1 MEFVLSENQFNL
13 VYNSFSFVIASMGAA
28 FIFFL
33 LVRSKVAPRHRMAV
47 TLSTLVVAI
56 ALYHYVRIFESFSS
70 AFDFVGGEYV
80 QTGAPFNEG
89 YRYVDWLLT
98 VPLLLAELVVVL
110 KLAKSTTRSLLIRLT
125 IAAIAMIAL
134 GWPGELAD
142 PDSTARTLWGIAST
156 IPFLY
161 ILYVL
166 FVELG
171 RSLDRQ
177 SPQVRK
183 LVDGLRYIILAT
195 WGIYP
200 LGLHRPE
207 CDRRRGHR
215 RGRAPGRLLDR
226 RRARQAA
233 VRSAGARHRTGQVPS
248 RRLRAGHGR
257 GPRAADPR
265 RRERTRD
272 ELITSDRPGVEFPSS
287 APGRGSSGKETP

>member
-1 MEFVLSENQFNL
+1 MDLVLSENQFNL
-13 VYNSFSFVIASMGAA
+13 VYNSFSFVIACMGAS
-28 FIFFL
+28 FLFFL

-56 ALYHYVRIFESFSS
+56 ALYHYARIFDSFSS
-70 AFDFVGGEYV
+70 AFDFVDGDYI

-110 KLAKSTTRSLLIRLT
+110 KLNKSTTRSLLVRLT
-125 IAAIAMIAL
+125 TAAIAMILL
-134 GWPGELAD
+134 GWPGELAEPGSD
-142 PDSTARTLWGIAST
+142 ARMLWGIAST

-171 RSLDRQ
+171 KSLDRQ

-200 LGLHRPE
+200 LAYIAPSVIDNEATAEVVRQVGYSIGDVLAKPLFGLLVLSIALSKS
-207 CDRRRGHR
+207 
-215 RGRAPGRLLDR
+215 RADGYGPAMDEDPALLVPDD
-226 RRARQAA
+226 A
-233 VRSAGARHRTGQVPS
+233 SALANT
-248 RRLRAGHGR
+248 
-257 GPRAADPR
+257 
-265 RRERTRD
+265 
-272 ELITSDRPGVEFPSS
+272 
-287 APGRGSSGKETP
+287 

>member
-56 ALYHYVRIFESFSS
+56 ALYHYVRIFDSFSS

-142 PDSTARTLWGIAST
+142 PDSTARTVWGVAST

-200 LGLHRPE
+200 LAYIAPSVIDDAATAEVVRQVGYSIGDVLAKPLFGLLVL
-207 CDRRRGHR
+207 GIALAKS
-215 RGRAPGRLLDR
+215 RADGYEPAMDEDPALLIPDD
-226 RRARQAA
+226 A
-233 VRSAGARHRTGQVPS
+233 S
-248 RRLRAGHGR
+248 
-257 GPRAADPR
+257 
-265 RRERTRD
+265 
-272 ELITSDRPGVEFPSS
+272 ELT
-287 APGRGSSGKETP
+287 TN